1 MESLQTLQ
9 KFATSRRLLPF
20 LAILPLAVFAG
31 AAALLWQQHHARLV
45 GRTALVSSE
54 VAQGFKNALAQQA
67 WGLAMTAQPIA
78 MDTRVREALSANDTE
93 RLLADWQGLFETL
106 HREHSLTHFY
116 FFDTNRVCLLRVHKP
131 EKRGDTIERFTAR
144 EAERTRKPAWGI
156 ELGPLGTFTLRMVQ
170 PVFDSER
177 LVGYIELGKE
187 IEDILKGL
195 HTQTG
200 LHVAVS
206 IKKEAIQRETREAGM
221 RMLGR
226 EADWQRLPH
235 SVVIYASQGHPSDVL
250 ARLADHR
257 PLEASHAHGA
267 TAQELAD
274 GGRDWRVTVFPLA
287 DASGREVGDLLVM
300 NDITAIKTAFS
311 HDITLGGAVGA
322 VILAALLGLTFAML
336 RRTDAYNHSQQ
347 TALRESEAR
356 MRAITDSAKDAIL
369 MMDPEGRVS
378 FWNPAATKIFGY
390 TPNEAL
396 GMNLHQ
402 LIAPQRYHAD
412 HNAAF
417 SKFKLTGQ
425 GAAIDATLD
434 LEACHKNGHEIAVG
448 LSLSALYVEG
458 GWHTVGIVHDITER
472 KEAEDALRES
482 EWFVR
487 SLLQSLPLPVYCKDI
502 HGRYQGVNPAFERFF
517 GLPEAGL
524 IGKTVFDISPAELA
538 RIYHEKDNELY
549 NLPGRQVYE
558 SQVRNSSGELRS
570 VVFHKA
576 SLTDSSGTV
585 TGLIGALLDITE
597 RKQAEKDLS
606 LAHERILTILDGI
619 DVSVYV
625 ADMDTYEILF
635 MNQRMAKEFGGNKTG
650 DLCYTTFRKNSEPC
664 DLCTNDQLIDNNRN
678 PAGVCI
684 WHDKNPVT
692 GRYCINHDRAIE
704 WTDGRLVRMQSSTDI
719 TDLKKMEAQ
728 LHLAQKLEAIGTLAA
743 GIAHEI
749 NTPTQYVGSNIDF
762 LGDAFND
769 IGQLIEHIDRLLATG
784 DTPERLTSFAAKIEE
799 LKRLADWE
807 YLAEEIPH
815 TISQSKQ
822 GVAKI
827 GSIVLAM
834 KEFSHPGGKEKQLTD
849 LNRLINTTLTV
860 AGNEWKYVAE
870 IDQSLDPGL
879 PQVLCLPNE
888 MGQVILNILVNAA
901 HAIADKIGNG
911 MAEGKGR
918 ITLKTRMVGQQIE
931 ITIADTGGGIP
942 KAIAPKIFDPFFTTK
957 EVGRGTGQGLAICHD
972 IIVHKHGGTIDFVSK
987 EGEGTTFII
996 CLPTT
1001 LARTDP

>member
-1 MESLQTLQ
+1 M
-9 KFATSRRLLPF
+9 
-20 LAILPLAVFAG
+20 
-31 AAALLWQQHHARLV
+31 
-45 GRTALVSSE
+45 
-54 VAQGFKNALAQQA
+54 
-67 WGLAMTAQPIA
+67 
-78 MDTRVREALSANDTE
+78 
-93 RLLADWQGLFETL
+93 
-106 HREHSLTHFY
+106 
-116 FFDTNRVCLLRVHKP
+116 
-131 EKRGDTIERFTAR
+131 
-144 EAERTRKPAWGI
+144 
-156 ELGPLGTFTLRMVQ
+156 
-170 PVFDSER
+170 
-177 LVGYIELGKE
+177 
-187 IEDILKGL
+187 
-195 HTQTG
+195 
-200 LHVAVS
+200 
-206 IKKEAIQRETREAGM
+206 
-221 RMLGR
+221 
-226 EADWQRLPH
+226 
-235 SVVIYASQGHPSDVL
+235 
-250 ARLADHR
+250 
-257 PLEASHAHGA
+257 
-267 TAQELAD
+267 
-274 GGRDWRVTVFPLA
+274 TVFPLA

-300 NDITAIKTAFS
+300 NDITAIKAAFS

-336 RRTDAYNHSQQ
+336 RRTDAYIHSQQ
-347 TALRESEAR
+347 RELRES
-356 MRAITDSAKDAIL
+356 
-369 MMDPEGRVS
+369 
-378 FWNPAATKIFGY
+378 
-390 TPNEAL
+390 
-396 GMNLHQ
+396 
-402 LIAPQRYHAD
+402 
-412 HNAAF
+412 AAF
-417 SKFKLTGQ
+417 QSELLQNLTVGVVVVDPVTRQIEQINEHAAELFGSPLDSLLGQ
-425 GAAIDATLD
+425 R
-434 LEACHKNGHEIAVG
+434 CHKLLCPAEEGACPVCDLGNTIDNSERVMLRADGSRLPILKTVRR
-448 LSLSALYVEG
+448 LSLG
-458 GWHTVGIVHDITER
+458 GQEKLLECFVDLTAR
-472 KEAEDALRES
+472 KKVEDALRES
-482 EWFVR
+482 DCFVR

-517 GLPEAGL
+517 GLPEAAL

-597 RKQAEKDLS
+597 RKQAENDLS

-619 DVSVYV
+619 DASVYV

-635 MNQRMAKEFGGNKTG
+635 MNQRMAKEFSGNKTG

-664 DLCTNDQLIDNNRN
+664 DCCTNDQLIDNNSN

-692 GRYCINHDRAIE
+692 GKYYINHDRAIE

-719 TDLKKMEAQ
+719 TDLKRMEAQ
-728 LHLAQKLEAIGTLAA
+728 LHQAQKLEAIGTLAA

-749 NTPTQYVGSNIDF
+749 NTPTQYVTSNIDF

-769 IGQLIEHIDRLLATG
+769 IGQLIEQIDRLLATV
-784 DTPERLTSFAAKIEE
+784 DTPETLTSLAAKIEE
-799 LKRLADWE
+799 LKHSADRE
-807 YLAEEIPH
+807 YLAEEIPRA
-815 TISQSKQ
+815 IIQSKD

-860 AGNEWKYVAE
+860 AGNEWKNMAE
-870 IDQSLDPGL
+870 IDQSLDPDL

-901 HAIADKIGNG
+901 HAIADKIGDG
-911 MAEGKGR
+911 KAEGKGR
-918 ITLKTRMVGQQIE
+918 ITLKTKMVGQQIE